1 MSYLYIKKFLDEQ
14 IRVLNQPLVIDDA
27 LRAIMA
33 RDHISEEKMKSIVL
47 KANIKLKRHNRYKF
61 NKQVVHQIVQQIVKN
76 EQEKLSKVN
85 GALSKIDTLMQPV
98 LLPDFSSTDI
108 SDRIRQFNALV
119 DELPE
124 PEYLFAL
131 VDIDELEREAETG
144 KGKKSAGENEGSGD
158 NEGNGEPDGSGEHAR
173 VQENESDE
181 EILVQDDEERVS
193 VDRKRERLEK
203 EYQAQIS
210 SELRDRLALLANR
223 HSELKEKYTQLRDEL
238 VSLNENLIYQQQKL
252 LYLKNIHTKLKA
264 VNGEKEEKLLDSEN
278 EDSES
283 DEQGVDMDVQMKKFS
298 ILVEKLQFAMK

>member
-1 MSYLYIKKFLDEQ
+1 MSYLYIKRFLDEQ
-14 IRVLNQPLVIDDA
+14 IRILNQPLVIDDA

-61 NKQVVHQIVQQIVKN
+61 SKQVVHQVVQQIVKN
-76 EQEKLSKVN
+76 EQDKLSKVN

-131 VDIDELEREAETG
+131 VDVDGLEKETG
-144 KGKKSAGENEGSGD
+144 KGKMEGFSGDYKGSDNGSSGEGEGSGENARARD
-158 NEGNGEPDGSGEHAR
+158 DG
-173 VQENESDE
+173 SDE
-181 EILVQDDEERVS
+181 EILVQDDEERVG
-193 VDRKRERLEK
+193 VDRKKLEK

-210 SELRDRLALLANR
+210 RELRDRLALLADR
-223 HSELKEKYTQLRDEL
+223 HSELKEKYTQLRSEL

-252 LYLKNIHTKLKA
+252 LYLQNIHTKLKA

-278 EDSES
+278 EDSEVE
-283 DEQGVDMDVQMKKFS
+283 DPGADMDVQMRKFS